1 MESSELG
8 PAAAAQRDEV
18 LVDLGLQGGGSH
30 GAFTWGVLDRL
41 LEEPWLRI
49 DGISGTSA
57 GAMNAAVLV
66 SGYAANGPQ
75 GARDAL
81 AEFWRK
87 VGVAATLSP
96 FRRSPLDILL
106 GRWSLD
112 YSPAYVAMDLAGR
125 MFSPYD
131 LNPAGTNPLTAILD
145 SVIDFAR
152 LTQAPIKLFVTATN
166 VHTGKGRIFRNAEIT
181 PSVLL
186 ASACLP
192 TMFQAV
198 EIDGES
204 YWDGG
209 YSGNPTMT
217 PLVRECRSQDTIL
230 VQINPIERKETPR
243 SARAILNRLNEVA
256 FNSVLLKELRL
267 MALLR
272 QVSEPAS
279 PEIAMLGAMRIH
291 RIASET
297 LADLGSSSKLNAE
310 TAFLTMLHDEGR
322 RSAEQFLATHGADV
336 GVRSTFD
343 LGPLLEGL

>member
-1 MESSELG
+1 
-8 PAAAAQRDEV
+8 
-18 LVDLGLQGGGSH
+18 
-30 GAFTWGVLDRL
+30 
-41 LEEPWLRI
+41 
-49 DGISGTSA
+49 
-57 GAMNAAVLV
+57 
-66 SGYAANGPQ
+66 
-75 GARDAL
+75 
-81 AEFWRK
+81 
-87 VGVAATLSP
+87 
-96 FRRSPLDILL
+96 
-106 GRWSLD
+106 
-112 YSPAYVAMDLAGR
+112 MDLAGR

-131 LNPAGTNPLTAILD
+131 LNPSGTNPLTAILG
-145 SVIDFAR
+145 SSIDFAR
-152 LTQAPIKLFVTATN
+152 LKQAPIKLFITATN

-181 PSVLL
+181 PSALL

-291 RIASET
+291 RVASDT
-297 LADLGSSSKLNAE
+297 LAELGSSSKLNAE

-322 RSAEQFLATHGADV
+322 RSAEQFLTTHGADI

-343 LGPLLEGL
+343 LAPLLQGF

>member
-1 MESSELG
+1 
-8 PAAAAQRDEV
+8 
-18 LVDLGLQGGGSH
+18 
-30 GAFTWGVLDRL
+30 
-41 LEEPWLRI
+41 
-49 DGISGTSA
+49 
-57 GAMNAAVLV
+57 MNAAVLV

-75 GARDAL
+75 GARKTL
-81 AEFWRK
+81 AEFWGR

-96 FRRSPLDILL
+96 FRRSLLDVLL

-112 YSPAYVAMDLAGR
+112 YSPAYIAMDLAGR

-131 LNPAGTNPLTAILD
+131 LNPAGTNPLTEILD
-145 SVIDFAR
+145 SAVDFTQ
-152 LTQAPIKLFVTATN
+152 LKQAPIKLFVTATN
-166 VHTGKGRIFRNAEIT
+166 VHTGRGRVFRNAEIT
-181 PSVLL
+181 SSVLL
-186 ASACLP
+186 ASACVP

-198 EIDGES
+198 EIEAES

-243 SARAILNRLNEVA
+243 SAREILNRLNEVA

-291 RIASET
+291 RIASDT
-297 LADLGSSSKLNAE
+297 LAELGSSSKLNAE
-310 TAFLTMLHDEGR
+310 MAFLTMLHDEGR
-322 RSAEQFLATHGADV
+322 SSAEQFLVTHRADI

-343 LGPLLEGL
+343 LASLLDGL

>member
-1 MESSELG
+1 MTD
-8 PAAAAQRDEV
+8 ARRQV
-18 LVDLGLQGGGSH
+18 LARLPSIEWFQVSDDPTGVRRVSYARYSTDYGLVQ
-30 GAFTWGVLDRL
+30 LECRL
-41 LEEPWLRI
+41 NYRP
-49 DGISGTSA
+49 
-57 GAMNAAVLV
+57 V
-66 SGYAANGPQ
+66 S
-75 GARDAL
+75 
-81 AEFWRK
+81 
-87 VGVAATLSP
+87 
-96 FRRSPLDILL
+96 
-106 GRWSLD
+106 
-112 YSPAYVAMDLAGR
+112 
-125 MFSPYD
+125 
-131 LNPAGTNPLTAILD
+131 NPGGTNPLTAILD
-145 SVIDFAR
+145 NTIDFSR
-152 LTQAPIKLFVTATN
+152 LNQAPIKLFVTATN
-166 VHTGKGRIFRNAEIT
+166 VHTGKGRVFRNAEIT

-217 PLVRECRSQDTIL
+217 PLVRECRSQDPIL

-310 TAFLTMLHDEGR
+310 AAFLTMLRDEGH